1 MISTGAQ
8 KSSVFCNDY
17 SELIFIRLNQI
28 ISQQLPVLIVLWLM
42 SCAELFL
49 LTLKKDLACSC
60 RTQQKS

>member
-28 ISQQLPVLIVLWLM
+28 ISLSNFQ
-42 SCAELFL
+42 C
-49 LTLKKDLACSC
+49 
-60 RTQQKS
+60 